1 MERLKAASIPSL
13 CSPEQG
19 GKSTK
24 NKEKSMLDR
33 IDINCDMGES
43 FGAYRIGR
51 DQEVMGYI
59 SSANIACGWHAGD
72 PMVMEQ
78 TVRLA
83 RENGVAVGAH
93 PGYPDLMGFGRR
105 RMDLTLDEIENYTL
119 YQIGALSAFSKAHGM
134 SLQHVKAHGALG
146 NLAFVDLNV
155 SKAIARAALRFS
167 KELILVVYSGT
178 IMVQAAKEAGI
189 RFVEEVYADRVY
201 NPDGTL
207 QSRRIAGSVIHDP
220 EKAAEQVLAMVLEGH
235 VVAHDGTRVKVKP
248 ETLCVHGDT
257 PSAVAILQKIREE
270 FKKSS
275 ISVKPMGQ

>member
-1 MERLKAASIPSL
+1 
-13 CSPEQG
+13 
-19 GKSTK
+19 
-24 NKEKSMLDR
+24 MLDR

-43 FGAYRIGR
+43 FGAYKLGR
-51 DQEVMGYI
+51 DQEIMGYI

-83 RENGVAVGAH
+83 KDNGVAMGAH

-105 RMDLTLDEIENYTL
+105 RMDLTLNEIENYIL
-119 YQIGALSAFSKAHGM
+119 YQIGALYAFAKAYGL

-146 NLAFVDLNV
+146 NLAFEDLEV
-155 SKAIARAALRFS
+155 SKAIARAALRFN

-178 IMVQAAKEAGI
+178 IMVQAARETGI
-189 RFVEEVYADRVY
+189 RFVEEGYADRVY

-207 QSRRIAGSVIHDP
+207 RSRKIAGSVIHDP
-220 EKAAEQVLAMVLEGH
+220 ERAASQALTMVREGYA
-235 VVAHDGTRVKVKP
+235 VAYDGTRVKIKP

-257 PSAVAILQKIREE
+257 PSAVAILQKIRDELR
-270 FKKSS
+270 KASVL
-275 ISVKPMGQ
+275 VKPMGQ

>member
-1 MERLKAASIPSL
+1 
-13 CSPEQG
+13 
-19 GKSTK
+19 
-24 NKEKSMLDR
+24 MLDR

-43 FGAYRIGR
+43 FGAYKLGR
-51 DQEVMGYI
+51 DEEVMKYI

-83 RENGVAVGAH
+83 KQNGVAVGAH

-105 RMDLTLDEIENYTL
+105 RMGLTLNEIENYIL
-119 YQIGALSAFSKAHGM
+119 YQIGALYSFTKAHGVL
-134 SLQHVKAHGALG
+134 LQHVKVHGALG
-146 NLAFVDLNV
+146 NLAFVDVEV
-155 SKAIARAALRFS
+155 SEAIARATLRFG

-178 IMVQAAKEAGI
+178 IMVQAAVETAI

-220 EKAAEQVLAMVLEGH
+220 ERAASQALTMVREGY

-257 PSAVAILQKIREE
+257 PSAVAILQKIMDEL
-270 FKKSS
+270 KKAS